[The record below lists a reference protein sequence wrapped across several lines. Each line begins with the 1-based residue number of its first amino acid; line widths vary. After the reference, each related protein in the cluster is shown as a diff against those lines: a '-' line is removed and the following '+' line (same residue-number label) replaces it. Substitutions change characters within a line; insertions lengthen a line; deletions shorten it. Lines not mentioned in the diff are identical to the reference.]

1 MSTDIEKLNEI
12 YEYIRR
18 INSKV
23 ILLKLIKQAKYEYDK
38 CDYES
43 GRKSLIEAYFQDRKN
58 PVIFRGLGCI
68 SQYNGKYN
76 AAKRFFKKALRY
88 SGKKEV
94 EYTLIGMSYYLQD
107 KLEDAITYF
116 NLAIDEND
124 LYERAFEGRNQA
136 MLEAHLR
143 LSDLQD
149 SLKKYL

>member
-1 MSTDIEKLNEI
+1 
-12 YEYIRR
+12 
-18 INSKV
+18 
-23 ILLKLIKQAKYEYDK
+23 
-38 CDYES
+38 
-43 GRKSLIEAYFQDRKN
+43 
-58 PVIFRGLGCI
+58 
-68 SQYNGKYN
+68 
-76 AAKRFFKKALRY
+76 
-88 SGKKEV
+88 
-94 EYTLIGMSYYLQD
+94 MSYYLQD